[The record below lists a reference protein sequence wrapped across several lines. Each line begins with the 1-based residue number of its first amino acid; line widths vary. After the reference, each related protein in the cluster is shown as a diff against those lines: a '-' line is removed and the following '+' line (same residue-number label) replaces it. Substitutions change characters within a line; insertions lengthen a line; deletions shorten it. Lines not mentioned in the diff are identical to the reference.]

1 MGVHAGCCC
10 GSDVVAVAVGASGAS
25 GAADAVVDDVDAIAA
40 GEVIGLQLRQH
51 LPALGLLLSILNVL
65 FA

>member
-10 GSDVVAVAVGASGAS
+10 GSDVVAVAVDASGAS
-25 GAADAVVDDVDAIAA
+25 GAADAVVDNVAATAA

-51 LPALGLLLSILNVL
+51 LPALGLLVSTLNVL
-65 FA
+65 LA